1 MRNLKKIAA
10 IVLAAT
16 LCLGVSA
23 TTFAA
28 GPSQTDVEDPTTPE
42 EPTTPDSNGVI
53 SVGATDKDGN
63 DLSGSLDITDV
74 KDMDKAEVDAIL
86 KEFSNQKVIE
96 NIIAASGIT
105 GLPDNKKFEF
115 IGMMEA
121 ELKNAPEG
129 EITLVFDVTG
139 SKDLKEGDVVC
150 VLHRKHDGT
159 WEARKAV
166 VGKDGFT
173 ATFDELSPFVI
184 YKVTDAGDR
193 KVEKDGKEVARYSG
207 TTGEPIKAK
216 TSPQTGE

>member
-1 MRNLKKIAA
+1 MKLGGDNKMRNLKKIAA

-28 GPSQTDVEDPTTPE
+28 GPSQTDVE
-42 EPTTPDSNGVI
+42 EPADI
-53 SVGATDKDGN
+53 YVGATDKNGN
-63 DLSGSLDITDV
+63 DLTGSLTITPEDKMDPAV
-74 KDMDKAEVDAIL
+74 KEAIQ
-86 KEFSNQKVIE
+86 KELTQKVVE
-96 NIIAASGIT
+96 DIIAASGIT
-105 GLPDNKKFEF
+105 GLPDNKKFDY
-115 IGMMEA
+115 IGMMDA
-121 ELKNAPEG
+121 ELENAPDG
-129 EITLVFDVTG
+129 GITLVFTLTD
-139 SKDLKEGDVVC
+139 SAALKEGDVVC
-150 VLHRKHDGT
+150 VLHQKHDGT

-173 ATFDELSPFVI
+173 ATFDELSPFVVL
-184 YKVTDAGDR
+184 KVTDAGDR